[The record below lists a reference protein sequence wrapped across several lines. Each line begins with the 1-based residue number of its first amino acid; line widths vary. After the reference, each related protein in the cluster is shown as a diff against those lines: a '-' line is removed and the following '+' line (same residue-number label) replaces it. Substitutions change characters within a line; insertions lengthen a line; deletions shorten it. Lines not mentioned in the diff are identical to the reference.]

1 MLDTQMIEGVDTVI
15 FTTICAVVFCCLL
28 VTGVLVEEICAS
40 CDDREVE
47 ELEIS

>member
-1 MLDTQMIEGVDTVI
+1 MLDKEMIEGVDTVI
-15 FTTICAVVFCCLL
+15 FMTICAVVFCCLL

-40 CDDREVE
+40 CDYGEVE